1 MECLKWYNECTA
13 NDECSKYENICDL
26 CEKGKIY

>member
-1 MECLKWYNECTA
+1 MNVHYECTA